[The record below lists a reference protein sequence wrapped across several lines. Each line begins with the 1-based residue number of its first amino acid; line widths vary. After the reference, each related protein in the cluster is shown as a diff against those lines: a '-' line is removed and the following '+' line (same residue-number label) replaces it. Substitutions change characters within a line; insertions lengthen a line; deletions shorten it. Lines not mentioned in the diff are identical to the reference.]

1 MSPVCW
7 HTNST
12 VTIEGWRWRWRCRLR
27 HSGAHLFGLNPEFNL
42 RHAGPGV
49 EVEVV
54 VPPAAAAPRI
64 ADAEELAPL
73 QLFQQYAE
81 SKGLVPEVCP

>member
-1 MSPVCW
+1 M
-7 HTNST
+7 
-12 VTIEGWRWRWRCRLR
+12 
-27 HSGAHLFGLNPEFNL
+27 
-42 RHAGPGV
+42 
-49 EVEVV
+49 V

-81 SKGLVPEVCP
+81 ARSLAPEVGACRPFKQDVVFKTISPAVNFVQLSS